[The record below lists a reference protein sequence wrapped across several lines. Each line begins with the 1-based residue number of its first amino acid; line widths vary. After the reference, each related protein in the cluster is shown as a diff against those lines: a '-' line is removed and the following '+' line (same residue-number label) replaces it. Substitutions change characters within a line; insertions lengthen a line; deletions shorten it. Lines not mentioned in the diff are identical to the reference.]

1 MRKITNEELGRPTAG
16 EFAAMEKMPVTVVL
30 DNVRSLQNVGAFFRT
45 GDAFAVEHIALC
57 GITAVPPNRDIHKTA
72 LGAEL
77 TVPWS
82 YYETTEA
89 CIDRL
94 HADGYEVLAVEQ
106 VEGAV
111 MLDAFRAAPGVK
123 YALVFGNEV
132 MGVGQAAVD
141 RCDGAVEIPQA
152 GTKHSIN
159 VAVSGGVVLWSFFC
173 RAGTLTEPGEW
184 PADGRFQINLA
195 LRPACAIFAPIYRD
209 YSKSSFSKGRF
220 GRDCRYGIG
229 VFAP

>member
-16 EFAAMEKMPVTVVL
+16 EFAAMAKMPVTVVL

-94 HADGYEVLAVEQ
+94 HAEGYEVLAVEQ

-132 MGVGQAAVD
+132 MGVGQSAVD
-141 RCDGAVEIPQA
+141 GATARSKSRRPGPNIRSTSQFRAASFCGVFSA
-152 GTKHSIN
+152 G
-159 VAVSGGVVLWSFFC
+159 SGRDAD
-173 RAGTLTEPGEW
+173 RAGTLTGPGEW
-184 PADGRFQINLA
+184 PADGRVQINLA
-195 LRPACAIFAPIYRD
+195 LRPACAIFAPIYR
-209 YSKSSFSKGRF
+209 R
-220 GRDCRYGIG
+220 
-229 VFAP
+229 

>member
-111 MLDAFRAAPGVK
+111 MLDVFRAAPGVK

-132 MGVGQAAVD
+132 MGVGQSAVD
-141 RCDGAVEIPQA
+141 RCDGAIEIP
-152 GTKHSIN
+152 
-159 VAVSGGVVLWSFFC
+159 
-173 RAGTLTEPGEW
+173 RAGRMAGGRPGSNKFGIAPGLRYICPDLQEITVSLPLQREVREVLSIW
-184 PADGRFQINLA
+184 NRRFCAVIRIRWIPCRNLA
-195 LRPACAIFAPIYRD
+195 NE
-209 YSKSSFSKGRF
+209 
-220 GRDCRYGIG
+220 
-229 VFAP
+229 

>member
-16 EFAAMEKMPVTVVL
+16 EFAAMAKMPVTVVL

-94 HADGYEVLAVEQ
+94 HAEGYEVLAVEQ
-106 VEGAV
+106 VEGAA
-111 MLDAFRAAPGVK
+111 MLDALAVDPRAR

-132 MGVGQAAVD
+132 EGVSQEAVD
-141 RCDGAVEIPQA
+141 RCDGAVEIPQL
-152 GTKHSIN
+152 GTKHSLN
-159 VAVSGGVVLWSFFC
+159 VSVSGGVVLWEFFC
-173 RAGTLTEPGEW
+173 RI
-184 PADGRFQINLA
+184 R
-195 LRPACAIFAPIYRD
+195 
-209 YSKSSFSKGRF
+209 SK
-220 GRDCRYGIG
+220 
-229 VFAP
+229 A

>member
-1 MRKITNEELGRPTAG
+1 M
-16 EFAAMEKMPVTVVL
+16 
-30 DNVRSLQNVGAFFRT
+30 
-45 GDAFAVEHIALC
+45 EHIALC

-94 HADGYEVLAVEQ
+94 HAEGYEVLAVEQ

-132 MGVGQAAVD
+132 MGVGQSAVRRRD
-141 RCDGAVEIPQA
+141 RNPAGRDQTFDQRRSFGRRRFVE
-152 GTKHSIN
+152 
-159 VAVSGGVVLWSFFC
+159 FFLPD
-173 RAGTLTEPGEW
+173 RAGTLIGPG
-184 PADGRFQINLA
+184 R
-195 LRPACAIFAPIYRD
+195 
-209 YSKSSFSKGRF
+209 
-220 GRDCRYGIG
+220 
-229 VFAP
+229 

>member
-106 VEGAV
+106 VEGAA
-111 MLDAFRAAPGVK
+111 MLDALAVDPRAR

-132 MGVGQAAVD
+132 EGVSQEAVD
-141 RCDGAVEIPQA
+141 RCDGAVEIPQL
-152 GTKHSIN
+152 GTKHSLN
-159 VAVSGGVVLWSFFC
+159 VSVSGGVVLWEFFC
-173 RAGTLTEPGEW
+173 RI
-184 PADGRFQINLA
+184 R
-195 LRPACAIFAPIYRD
+195 
-209 YSKSSFSKGRF
+209 SK
-220 GRDCRYGIG
+220 
-229 VFAP
+229 A